1 MTAETE
7 HLTDGW
13 EADAPVGDT
22 LLRRFVFNLA
32 AAGEAMV
39 GPPRGRALRRED
51 VAVADLGRPAGI
63 FNAVTLLRPPRPGR
77 LDETLDAVEEAVA
90 DGTGPVMLWSAW
102 PTPDLRPRGWEL
114 EGHPTLLLRP
124 PRRLPDRLP
133 APPGGRIEAIH
144 DVDGLR
150 DWERVA
156 ADAFP
161 LHDASDGSP
170 PAILDEDAL
179 TDGSLRLWV
188 GYEEGRPVAIGSL
201 VVACGIAHPLLAVTL
216 PDARRRGFATAIGA
230 QALATAPKL
239 PAMALGSD
247 SGRPTAEAGGFV
259 PICRFTAWHR
269 NR

>member
-1 MTAETE
+1 MTVETE

-32 AAGEAMV
+32 AAHEVVV
-39 GPPRGRALRRED
+39 GPPRGRALLRDD

-63 FNAVTLLRPPRPGR
+63 FNAVTLLQPPRPER
-77 LDETLDAVEEAVA
+77 FEETLDAAERFVA
-90 DGTGPVMLWSAW
+90 DGIGPVMLWSAW

-124 PRRLPDRLP
+124 PSRLPDT
-133 APPGGRIEAIH
+133 PPTVPGARIEEVH

-156 ADAFP
+156 AEAFP
-161 LHDASDGSP
+161 LPG
-170 PAILDEDAL
+170 PAILDEHAL
-179 TDGSLRLWV
+179 AGGTLRLWV
-188 GYEEGRPVAIGSL
+188 GYEGGRPLAIGSL
-201 VVACGIAHPLLAVTL
+201 VVACGVAHPLLAVTL
-216 PDARRRGFATAIGA
+216 PEAQRRGFAIAIGGR
-230 QALATAPKL
+230 ALATAPDL

-269 NR
+269 TR

>member
-1 MTAETE
+1 MTVETE

-13 EADAPVGDT
+13 EADAPVGDS

-32 AAGEAMV
+32 AAHEVLV
-39 GPPRGRALRRED
+39 GIPRGRVLRRD
-51 VAVADLGRPAGI
+51 DLAVADLGRPAGI
-63 FNAVTLLRPPRPGR
+63 FNAVTLLQPPRPGR
-77 LDETLDAVEEAVA
+77 FDAALDAAEEFVA

-124 PRRLPDRLP
+124 PRRPPRTSP
-133 APPGGRIEAIH
+133 AVPGGRIEDVD

-156 ADAFP
+156 AEAFP
-161 LHDASDGSP
+161 LPG

-179 TDGSLRLWV
+179 GDGTLRLWV
-188 GYEEGRPVAIGSL
+188 GYEGERPVAIGSL
-201 VVACGIAHPLLAVTL
+201 VVACGVAHPLLAVTL
-216 PDARRRGFATAIGA
+216 PEARRRGFATAIGA
-230 QALATAPKL
+230 RALATAPDL

-269 NR
+269 TR

>member
-1 MTAETE
+1 MTVDTE

-32 AAGEAMV
+32 AAGEIIV
-39 GPPRGRALRRED
+39 GPPRGRALRRDD

-63 FNAVTLLRPPRPGR
+63 FNAVTLLRPPRPEC
-77 LDETLDAVEEAVA
+77 LDETLDAVEEIVA
-90 DGTGPVMLWSAW
+90 DGTGSLMLWSAW

-124 PRRLPDRLP
+124 PSRLPGT
-133 APPGGRIEAIH
+133 PPKVPGARIEEVH

-156 ADAFP
+156 AEAFP
-161 LHDASDGSP
+161 LPGP
-170 PAILDEDAL
+170 VLGEDAL
-179 TDGSLRLWV
+179 GDGTLRLWV
-188 GYEEGRPVAIGSL
+188 GYDDGRPVAIGSL
-201 VVACGIAHPLLAVTL
+201 VVACGVAHPLLAVTL
-216 PDARRRGFATAIGA
+216 PEAQRRGFATAIGA
-230 QALATAPKL
+230 RALATAPEL

-259 PICRFTAWHR
+259 PISRFTAWHR
-269 NR
+269 KR